1 MKTIFENEFIRVE
14 STGKN
19 YDFIATIE
27 NKTDKNI
34 RLRYNPMDFDVIY
47 DTIDIEPKD
56 CVLIL
61 ADKEGRDLVRKF
73 ELGQVEVEVL
83 EKEREDKMKTTKTTY
98 EMKKEMARQEAID
111 WQNTLFGDSR
121 NYEEIQE
128 AAEYFEKLGRR
139 YGLLKEF
146 RENGIC

>member
-14 STGKN
+14 STGKD

-47 DTIDIEPKD
+47 DTIDIEPND
-56 CVLIL
+56 WVGLL
-61 ADKEGRDLVRKF
+61 ADEEGYDLVQKF
-73 ELGQVEVEVL
+73 KLGQIEVEVL
-83 EKEREDKMKTTKTTY
+83 EKETENTKTTY
-98 EMKKEMARQEAID
+98 ETKKEMARQEAID
-111 WQNTLFGDSR
+111 WQNDFCNHNYSYGELAEFGCH
-121 NYEEIQE
+121 
-128 AAEYFEKLGRR
+128 FEKLGKR